1 MKIKIPKDVKKI
13 LDTLYQNGYEA
24 FIVGGCVRDSILG
37 IEPNDWD
44 IATSAKP
51 DDIIRVFNNYKL
63 IKIGREHG
71 TIGVH
76 MNSVTYEVTT
86 YRVDGDYS
94 DSRHPDSVSFTDRIE
109 DDLSRR
115 DFTVNAMAYN
125 DRVGPRLTERLTSGI
140 RHSDASANPT
150 LALTRT
156 L

>member
-63 IKIGREHG
+63 IKIGQEPAISRS
-71 TIGVH
+71 TLWRI
-76 MNSVTYEVTT
+76 TT
-86 YRVDGDYS
+86 G
-94 DSRHPDSVSFTDRIE
+94 
-109 DDLSRR
+109 
-115 DFTVNAMAYN
+115 
-125 DRVGPRLTERLTSGI
+125 
-140 RHSDASANPT
+140 
-150 LALTRT
+150 
-156 L
+156 